1 MLDRKHVVIVN
12 DNNYPDTGGRG
23 PSVTDATEWLWLELG
38 NPL

>member
-1 MLDRKHVVIVN
+1 MLDRKHVVVVN

-23 PSVTDATEWLWLELG
+23 VGVKDATEWLWLELA